1 MKFEVITLFPKMFE
15 GVFGESMVRRA
26 KAKGLVEIR
35 FHDMRQW
42 AWNSYGAVDDRPY
55 GGGLGM
61 LIRVDV
67 INNALTGI
75 KPTVDSRQSTVILLS
90 ARGKRFTQEKAEELA
105 KFENIILICGH
116 YEGFDER
123 VRQLADEE
131 ISIGDY
137 VLTGGE
143 IPAMVIIDAVTRLIP
158 GVLGKDESNKDESFS
173 EKMVGGKKVRGIEYP
188 QYTRP
193 EEYQGMKV
201 PKVLLS
207 GDPKKI
213 REWQERTSL
222 GR

>member
-173 EKMVGGKKVRGIEYP
+173 EKMVGGKKVRGI
-188 QYTRP
+188 
-193 EEYQGMKV
+193 
-201 PKVLLS
+201 
-207 GDPKKI
+207 
-213 REWQERTSL
+213 
-222 GR
+222 